1 MITQPSYLLTVGVIT
16 LAASLAGLVFCLVVY
31 QIGDIYRR
39 NFLRD
44 MDRGLQDIF
53 LYMDPKQ
60 LLQALLLLLILIVP
74 LSLYLLNLT
83 ITVFLVIA
91 ILLAPRLVMI
101 YLMKKRQKRFAEQL
115 PDTLVALATAMRSG
129 LSLVQAMQQV
139 VKNQPEPISQEFA
152 QVLIEYRVG
161 QDLVDSLIA
170 LQQRIPREELILV
183 NSAIMIAR
191 RVGGNLSETFESLA
205 DTIREKMKIEGR
217 IEALTAMGRAQG
229 WLAIF
234 FPIIMGYTFYK
245 LEPVAMLKLFTTLG
259 GWIWLSIMLVM
270 VAFAAF
276 LIRKIVN
283 IDV

>member
-16 LAASLAGLVFCLVVY
+16 LAASLGGLVFCLVVY

-60 LLQALLLLLILIVP
+60 LFQALLLLLILIVP

-270 VAFAAF
+270 VVFAAF

>member
-1 MITQPSYLLTVGVIT
+1 
-16 LAASLAGLVFCLVVY
+16 
-31 QIGDIYRR
+31 
-39 NFLRD
+39 

-60 LLQALLLLLILIVP
+60 LFQALLLLLILIVP

-270 VAFAAF
+270 VVFAAF

>member
-60 LLQALLLLLILIVP
+60 LFQVLLLLLILIVP

-270 VAFAAF
+270 VVFAAF

>member
-259 GWIWLSIMLVM
+259 GWIWLSIMSVM
-270 VAFAAF
+270 VLFAAF

>member
-16 LAASLAGLVFCLVVY
+16 LASSLGGLVFCLVVY

-60 LLQALLLLLILIVP
+60 LFQVLLLLLIILIP

-83 ITVFLVIA
+83 ITVFLVVS
-91 ILLAPRLVMI
+91 ILLAPRLVMM
-101 YLMKKRQKRFAEQL
+101 YLMKKRRERFAEQL

-129 LSLVQAMQQV
+129 LSLVQAIQQV
-139 VKNQPEPISQEFA
+139 VKNQPAPISQEFA

-161 QDLVDSLIA
+161 QDLVDSLVA
-170 LQQRIPREELILV
+170 LQTRIPREELILV

-234 FPIIMGYTFYK
+234 FPIIMGYAFYK

-259 GWIWLSIMLVM
+259 GWIWLSIMSVM
-270 VAFAAF
+270 VLFAAF

>member
-44 MDRGLQDIF
+44 MDSGLQDIF

-60 LLQALLLLLILIVP
+60 LLQALLLLLILVIP

-91 ILLAPRLVMI
+91 ILLAPRLVIM

-139 VKNQPEPISQEFA
+139 VKNQPAPISQEFA

-161 QDLVDSLIA
+161 QDLVDSLVA
-170 LQQRIPREELILV
+170 LQTRIPREELILV

-270 VAFAAF
+270 VVFAAF

>member
-1 MITQPSYLLTVGVIT
+1 
-16 LAASLAGLVFCLVVY
+16 
-31 QIGDIYRR
+31 
-39 NFLRD
+39 
-44 MDRGLQDIF
+44 
-53 LYMDPKQ
+53 
-60 LLQALLLLLILIVP
+60 
-74 LSLYLLNLT
+74 
-83 ITVFLVIA
+83 
-91 ILLAPRLVMI
+91 
-101 YLMKKRQKRFAEQL
+101 
-115 PDTLVALATAMRSG
+115 
-129 LSLVQAMQQV
+129 LVQAMQQV
-139 VKNQPEPISQEFA
+139 VKNQPAPISQEFA

-161 QDLVDSLIA
+161 QDLVDSLVA
-170 LQQRIPREELILV
+170 LQTRIPREELILV

-270 VAFAAF
+270 VVFAAF

>member
-1 MITQPSYLLTVGVIT
+1 MITQPSYLLTVGIIT
-16 LAASLAGLVFCLVVY
+16 LAASLGGVVFCLVVY
-31 QIGDIYRR
+31 QISDIYRR
-39 NFLRD
+39 NFLRN

-270 VAFAAF
+270 VVFAAF

>member
-270 VAFAAF
+270 VVFAAF

>member
-60 LLQALLLLLILIVP
+60 LFQALLLLLILIVP

-270 VAFAAF
+270 VVFAAF

>member
-16 LAASLAGLVFCLVVY
+16 LAASLGGLVFCLVVY

-60 LLQALLLLLILIVP
+60 LFQVLLLLLILIVP

-270 VAFAAF
+270 VVFAAF